1 MTRDLTPYHAF
12 AGFEIS
18 DYETFVGLIGLCKNT
33 HRYLE
38 LREFMRL

>member
-18 DYETFVGLIGLCKNT
+18 DYESFVRLIALCKKT
-33 HRYLE
+33 HPHLE

>member
-12 AGFEIS
+12 ASFEIS
-18 DYETFVGLIGLCKNT
+18 DCQTFVRLVALFQNIHT
-33 HRYLE
+33 YLE